1 MYVLFLTMKTQSPTN
16 LNDARSRA
24 TRARLIGASIDSM
37 IECGF
42 SKTTGV
48 EICRRAGVTRGAL
61 NHHFP
66 VYSDLLIAALHQ
78 VYSTLQTEPDA
89 TSLEGIVRS
98 SYNNVIQP
106 AFKVVIELWLA
117 SQNDPDIGT
126 ELASAISDS
135 SSAFSPKS
143 LRRSNINEPATD
155 AIYYTLFE
163 LLIAIGLG
171 RATSGGKASA
181 HEHMV
186 FETMLNLAQQQDS
199 RGVNNNE

>member
-1 MYVLFLTMKTQSPTN
+1 MKAQTLTN
-16 LNDARSRA
+16 LNDARSQA
-24 TRARLIGASIDSM
+24 TRSRLVQATIDSL
-37 IECGF
+37 IEYGY

-66 VYSDLLIAALHQ
+66 DYSALLIDTLRE
-78 VYSTLQTEPDA
+78 VYTTLKVEPGA
-89 TSLEGIVRS
+89 SSLERVVRS
-98 SYNNVIQP
+98 GYKNVIQP
-106 AFKVVIELWLA
+106 EFKVVIELWLA
-117 SQNDPDIGT
+117 SQNDPAIGDK
-126 ELASAISDS
+126 LARAIAESAY
-135 SSAFSPKS
+135 AFSPKS
-143 LRRSNINEPATD
+143 LRRAGIGEPAAN

-186 FETMLNLAQQQDS
+186 FETMLDLARQQDS
-199 RGVNNNE
+199 LGVKNNE

>member
-1 MYVLFLTMKTQSPTN
+1 MKAQTLTN
-16 LNDARSRA
+16 LNDARSQA
-24 TRARLIGASIDSM
+24 TRSRLVQATIDSL
-37 IECGF
+37 IEHGY

-66 VYSDLLIAALHQ
+66 DYSALLIDALRE
-78 VYSTLQTEPDA
+78 VYTTLKVEPDA
-89 TSLEGIVRS
+89 SSLERVVRS
-98 SYNNVIQP
+98 GYKNVIQP
-106 AFKVVIELWLA
+106 EFKVVIELWLA
-117 SQNDPDIGT
+117 SQNDPEIGDK
-126 ELASAISDS
+126 LARVIAESAY
-135 SSAFSPKS
+135 AFSPKS
-143 LRRSNINEPATD
+143 LRRAGIGEPAAN

-186 FETMLNLAQQQDS
+186 FETMLDLARQQDS
-199 RGVNNNE
+199 LGVKK

>member
-1 MYVLFLTMKTQSPTN
+1 MKAQTLTN
-16 LNDARSRA
+16 LNDARSQA
-24 TRARLIGASIDSM
+24 TRSRLVQATIDSL
-37 IECGF
+37 IEHGY

-66 VYSDLLIAALHQ
+66 DYSALLIDALRE
-78 VYSTLQTEPDA
+78 VYTTLKVEPDA
-89 TSLEGIVRS
+89 SSLERVVRS
-98 SYNNVIQP
+98 GYKNVIQP
-106 AFKVVIELWLA
+106 EFKVVIELWLA
-117 SQNDPDIGT
+117 SQNDPEIGDK
-126 ELASAISDS
+126 LARVIAESAY
-135 SSAFSPKS
+135 AFSPKS
-143 LRRSNINEPATD
+143 LRRAGIGEPAAN

-186 FETMLNLAQQQDS
+186 FETMLDLARQQDS
-199 RGVNNNE
+199 LGVKNNE

>member
-1 MYVLFLTMKTQSPTN
+1 MKAQTLTN
-16 LNDARSRA
+16 LNDARSQA
-24 TRARLIGASIDSM
+24 TRSRLVQATIDSL
-37 IECGF
+37 IEYGY

-66 VYSDLLIAALHQ
+66 DYSALLIDTLRE
-78 VYSTLQTEPDA
+78 VYTTLKVEPDA
-89 TSLEGIVRS
+89 SSLERVVRS
-98 SYNNVIQP
+98 GYKNVIQP
-106 AFKVVIELWLA
+106 EFKVVIELWLA
-117 SQNDPDIGT
+117 SQNDPEIGDK
-126 ELASAISDS
+126 LARAIAESAY
-135 SSAFSPKS
+135 AFSPKS
-143 LRRSNINEPATD
+143 LRRAGIGEPAAN

-186 FETMLNLAQQQDS
+186 FETMLDLARQQDS
-199 RGVNNNE
+199 LGVKK

>member
-1 MYVLFLTMKTQSPTN
+1 MKAQTLTN
-16 LNDARSRA
+16 LNDARSQA
-24 TRARLIGASIDSM
+24 TRSRLVQATIDSL
-37 IECGF
+37 IEYGY

-66 VYSDLLIAALHQ
+66 DYSALLIDALRE
-78 VYSTLQTEPDA
+78 VYTTLKVEPDA
-89 TSLEGIVRS
+89 SSLERVVRS
-98 SYNNVIQP
+98 GYKNVIQP
-106 AFKVVIELWLA
+106 EFKVVIELWLA
-117 SQNDPDIGT
+117 SQNDPEIGDK
-126 ELASAISDS
+126 LARVIAESAY
-135 SSAFSPKS
+135 AFSPKS
-143 LRRSNINEPATD
+143 LRRAGIGEPAAN

-186 FETMLNLAQQQDS
+186 FETMLDLARQQDS
-199 RGVNNNE
+199 LGVKK

>member
-1 MYVLFLTMKTQSPTN
+1 MKALTN
-16 LNDARSRA
+16 LNDARSQA
-24 TRARLIGASIDSM
+24 TRSRLVQATIDSL
-37 IECGF
+37 IEHGY

-66 VYSDLLIAALHQ
+66 DYSALLIDALRE
-78 VYSTLQTEPDA
+78 VYTTLKVEPDA
-89 TSLEGIVRS
+89 SSLERVVRS
-98 SYNNVIQP
+98 GYKNVVQP
-106 AFKVVIELWLA
+106 EFKVVIELWLA
-117 SQNDPDIGT
+117 SQNDPAIGDK
-126 ELASAISDS
+126 LARAIAESAY
-135 SSAFSPKS
+135 AFSPKS
-143 LRRSNINEPATD
+143 FRRAGIGEPAAN

-186 FETMLNLAQQQDS
+186 FETMLDLARQQDS
-199 RGVNNNE
+199 LGVKNNE

>member
-1 MYVLFLTMKTQSPTN
+1 VLFRSTLTN
-16 LNDARSRA
+16 LNDARSQA
-24 TRARLIGASIDSM
+24 TRSRLVQATIDSL
-37 IECGF
+37 IEHGY

-66 VYSDLLIAALHQ
+66 DYSALLIDALRE
-78 VYSTLQTEPDA
+78 VYTTLKVEPDA
-89 TSLEGIVRS
+89 SSLERVVRS
-98 SYNNVIQP
+98 GYKNVVQP
-106 AFKVVIELWLA
+106 EFKVVIELWLA
-117 SQNDPDIGT
+117 SQNDPAIGDK
-126 ELASAISDS
+126 LARAIAESAY
-135 SSAFSPKS
+135 AFSPKS
-143 LRRSNINEPATD
+143 FRRAGIGEPAAN

-186 FETMLNLAQQQDS
+186 FETMLDLARQQDS
-199 RGVNNNE
+199 LGVKNNE

>member
-1 MYVLFLTMKTQSPTN
+1 MYVLLFVMKAQTLTN
-16 LNDARSRA
+16 LNDARSQA
-24 TRARLIGASIDSM
+24 TRSRLVQATIDSL
-37 IECGF
+37 IEYGY

-66 VYSDLLIAALHQ
+66 DYSALLIDALRE
-78 VYSTLQTEPDA
+78 VYTTLKVEPDA
-89 TSLEGIVRS
+89 SSLERVVRS
-98 SYNNVIQP
+98 GYKNVIQP
-106 AFKVVIELWLA
+106 EFKVVIELWLA
-117 SQNDPDIGT
+117 SQNDPEIGDK
-126 ELASAISDS
+126 LARVIAESAY
-135 SSAFSPKS
+135 AFSPKS
-143 LRRSNINEPATD
+143 LRRAGIGEPAAN

-186 FETMLNLAQQQDS
+186 FETMLDLARQQDS
-199 RGVNNNE
+199 LGVKNNE

>member
-1 MYVLFLTMKTQSPTN
+1 MKEQTLTN
-16 LNDARSRA
+16 LNDARSQA
-24 TRARLIGASIDSM
+24 TRSRLVQATIDSL
-37 IECGF
+37 IEHGY

-66 VYSDLLIAALHQ
+66 DYSALLIDALRE
-78 VYSTLQTEPDA
+78 VYTTLKVEPDA
-89 TSLEGIVRS
+89 SSLERVVRS
-98 SYNNVIQP
+98 GYKNVVQP
-106 AFKVVIELWLA
+106 EFKVVIELWLA
-117 SQNDPDIGT
+117 SQNDPAIGDK
-126 ELASAISDS
+126 LARAIAESAY
-135 SSAFSPKS
+135 AFSPKS
-143 LRRSNINEPATD
+143 FRRAGIGEPAAN

-186 FETMLNLAQQQDS
+186 FETMLDLARQQDS
-199 RGVNNNE
+199 LGVKNNE

>member
-1 MYVLFLTMKTQSPTN
+1 MKEQTLTN
-16 LNDARSRA
+16 LNDARSQA
-24 TRARLIGASIDSM
+24 TRSRLVQATIDSL
-37 IECGF
+37 IEHGY

-66 VYSDLLIAALHQ
+66 DYSALLIDALRE
-78 VYSTLQTEPDA
+78 VYTTLKVEPDA
-89 TSLEGIVRS
+89 SSLERVVRS
-98 SYNNVIQP
+98 GYKNVVQP
-106 AFKVVIELWLA
+106 EFKVVIELWLA
-117 SQNDPDIGT
+117 SQNDPEIGD
-126 ELASAISDS
+126 ELARAIAESAY
-135 SSAFSPKS
+135 AFSPKS
-143 LRRSNINEPATD
+143 FRRAGIGEPAAN

-186 FETMLNLAQQQDS
+186 FETMLDLAQQQDS
-199 RGVNNNE
+199 LGVKK

>member
-1 MYVLFLTMKTQSPTN
+1 MKAQTLTN
-16 LNDARSRA
+16 LNDARSQA
-24 TRARLIGASIDSM
+24 TRSRLVQATIDSL
-37 IECGF
+37 IEYGY

-66 VYSDLLIAALHQ
+66 DYSALLIDALRE
-78 VYSTLQTEPDA
+78 VYTTLKVEPDA
-89 TSLEGIVRS
+89 SSLERVVRS
-98 SYNNVIQP
+98 GYKNVVQP
-106 AFKVVIELWLA
+106 EFKVVIELWLA
-117 SQNDPDIGT
+117 SQNDPEIGDK
-126 ELASAISDS
+126 LARVIAESAY
-135 SSAFSPKS
+135 AFSPKS
-143 LRRSNINEPATD
+143 LRRAGIGEPAAN

-186 FETMLNLAQQQDS
+186 FETMLDLARQQDS
-199 RGVNNNE
+199 LGVKNNE

>member
-1 MYVLFLTMKTQSPTN
+1 MKAQTLTN
-16 LNDARSRA
+16 LNDARSQA
-24 TRARLIGASIDSM
+24 TRSRLVQATIDSL
-37 IECGF
+37 IEHGY

-66 VYSDLLIAALHQ
+66 DYSALLIDALRE
-78 VYSTLQTEPDA
+78 VYTTLKVEPDA
-89 TSLEGIVRS
+89 SSLERVVRS
-98 SYNNVIQP
+98 GYKNVVQP
-106 AFKVVIELWLA
+106 EFKVVIELWLA
-117 SQNDPDIGT
+117 SQNDPEIGDK
-126 ELASAISDS
+126 LARVIAESAY
-135 SSAFSPKS
+135 AFSPKS
-143 LRRSNINEPATD
+143 LRRAGIGEPAAN

-186 FETMLNLAQQQDS
+186 FETMLDLARQQDS
-199 RGVNNNE
+199 LGVKK

>member
-1 MYVLFLTMKTQSPTN
+1 MKAQTLTN
-16 LNDARSRA
+16 LNDARSQA
-24 TRARLIGASIDSM
+24 TRSRLVQATIDSL
-37 IECGF
+37 IEYGY

-66 VYSDLLIAALHQ
+66 DYSALLIDALRE
-78 VYSTLQTEPDA
+78 VYTTLKVEPDA
-89 TSLEGIVRS
+89 SSLERVVRS
-98 SYNNVIQP
+98 GYKNVIQP
-106 AFKVVIELWLA
+106 EFKVVIELWLA
-117 SQNDPDIGT
+117 SQNDPEIGDK
-126 ELASAISDS
+126 LARVIAESAY
-135 SSAFSPKS
+135 AFSPKS
-143 LRRSNINEPATD
+143 FRRAGIGEPAAN

-186 FETMLNLAQQQDS
+186 FETMLDLARQQDS
-199 RGVNNNE
+199 LGVKK

>member
-1 MYVLFLTMKTQSPTN
+1 MKAQTLTN
-16 LNDARSRA
+16 LNDARSQA
-24 TRARLIGASIDSM
+24 TRSRLVQATIDSL
-37 IECGF
+37 IEYGY

-66 VYSDLLIAALHQ
+66 DYSALLIDALRE
-78 VYSTLQTEPDA
+78 VYTTLKVEPDA
-89 TSLEGIVRS
+89 SSLERVVRS
-98 SYNNVIQP
+98 GYKNVVQP
-106 AFKVVIELWLA
+106 EFKVVIELWLA
-117 SQNDPDIGT
+117 SQNDPAIGDK
-126 ELASAISDS
+126 LARAIAESAY
-135 SSAFSPKS
+135 AFSPKS
-143 LRRSNINEPATD
+143 FRRAGIGEPAAN

-186 FETMLNLAQQQDS
+186 FETMLDLARQQDS
-199 RGVNNNE
+199 LGVKNNE

>member
-1 MYVLFLTMKTQSPTN
+1 MKAQTLTN
-16 LNDARSRA
+16 LNDARSQA
-24 TRARLIGASIDSM
+24 TRSRLVQATIDSL
-37 IECGF
+37 IEHGY

-66 VYSDLLIAALHQ
+66 DYSALLIDALRE
-78 VYSTLQTEPDA
+78 VYTTLKVEPDA
-89 TSLEGIVRS
+89 SSLERVVRS
-98 SYNNVIQP
+98 GYKNVIQP
-106 AFKVVIELWLA
+106 EFKVVIELWLA
-117 SQNDPDIGT
+117 SQNDPEIGDK
-126 ELASAISDS
+126 LARAIAESAY
-135 SSAFSPKS
+135 AFSPKS
-143 LRRSNINEPATD
+143 LRRAGIGEPAAN

-186 FETMLNLAQQQDS
+186 FETMLDLARQQDS
-199 RGVNNNE
+199 LGVKK

>member
-1 MYVLFLTMKTQSPTN
+1 MKAQTLTN
-16 LNDARSRA
+16 LNDARSQA
-24 TRARLIGASIDSM
+24 TRSRLVQATIDSL
-37 IECGF
+37 IEHGY

-66 VYSDLLIAALHQ
+66 DYSALLIDALRE
-78 VYSTLQTEPDA
+78 VYTTLKVEPDA
-89 TSLEGIVRS
+89 SSLERVVRS
-98 SYNNVIQP
+98 GYKNVVQP
-106 AFKVVIELWLA
+106 EFKVVIELWLA
-117 SQNDPDIGT
+117 SQNDP
-126 ELASAISDS
+126 AI
-135 SSAFSPKS
+135 FSPKS
-143 LRRSNINEPATD
+143 FRRAGIGEPAAN

-186 FETMLNLAQQQDS
+186 FETMLDLARQQDS
-199 RGVNNNE
+199 LGVKNNE

>member
-1 MYVLFLTMKTQSPTN
+1 MKTQTLTN
-16 LNDARSRA
+16 LNDARSQA
-24 TRARLIGASIDSM
+24 TRSRLVQATIDSL
-37 IECGF
+37 IEHGY

-66 VYSDLLIAALHQ
+66 DYSALLIDALRE
-78 VYSTLQTEPDA
+78 VYTTLKVEPDA
-89 TSLEGIVRS
+89 SSLERVVRS
-98 SYNNVIQP
+98 GYKNVVQP
-106 AFKVVIELWLA
+106 EFKVVIELWLA
-117 SQNDPDIGT
+117 SQNDPEIGDK
-126 ELASAISDS
+126 LARAIAESAY
-135 SSAFSPKS
+135 AFSPKS
-143 LRRSNINEPATD
+143 FRRAGIGEPAAN

-186 FETMLNLAQQQDS
+186 FETMLDLAREQDS
-199 RGVNNNE
+199 LGVKK

>member
-1 MYVLFLTMKTQSPTN
+1 MKAQTLTN
-16 LNDARSRA
+16 LNDARSQA
-24 TRARLIGASIDSM
+24 TRSRLVQATIDSL
-37 IECGF
+37 IEYGY

-66 VYSDLLIAALHQ
+66 DYSALLIDALRE
-78 VYSTLQTEPDA
+78 VYTTLKVEPDA
-89 TSLEGIVRS
+89 SSLERVVRS
-98 SYNNVIQP
+98 GYKNVVQP
-106 AFKVVIELWLA
+106 EFKVVIELWLA
-117 SQNDPDIGT
+117 SQNDPAIGDK
-126 ELASAISDS
+126 LARAIAESAY
-135 SSAFSPKS
+135 AFSPKS
-143 LRRSNINEPATD
+143 FRRAGIGEPAAN

-186 FETMLNLAQQQDS
+186 FETMLDLARQQDS
-199 RGVNNNE
+199 LGVKK